1 VTEAKIEILGE
12 HRVIEGVA
20 GLSMVLSLKELMHLV
35 HIQVTGDILA
45 AWCSSLPIMA
55 GPAGK
60 RLDVLNNE
68 LPSPVVLL
76 TVLCT
81 TSSLWASLSS
91 LSIIF
96 SHLGHTVFADA
107 CESKSFRL
115 K

>member
-1 VTEAKIEILGE
+1 MTEAKIEILGE

-45 AWCSSLPIMA
+45 AWCSSPTIMA

-76 TVLCT
+76 TVPCT

-96 SHLGHTVFADA
+96 SHPGHTVFADA
-107 CESKSFRL
+107 CESK
-115 K
+115 